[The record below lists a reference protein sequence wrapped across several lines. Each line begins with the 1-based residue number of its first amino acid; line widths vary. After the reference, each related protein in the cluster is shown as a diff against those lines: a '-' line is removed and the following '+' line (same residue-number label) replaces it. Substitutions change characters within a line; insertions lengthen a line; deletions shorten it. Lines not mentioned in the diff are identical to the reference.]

1 MVTRTFLKFLLAGV
15 RLFKT
20 LRKSGRIYQA
30 LQLQLLGAKLLFQL
44 ILQRIVLGKLIEKA
58 IVGAAQVNGEYQNRR
73 KIKNNK
79 NKTKLGHHMCLL
91 FFTWYSVANIRYS
104 APALPASCPGGP
116 IESAVSNASRSGG
129 WCFHPSE
136 HQDSV

>member
-30 LQLQLLGAKLLFQL
+30 LQLQLLGAKPLFQL
-44 ILQRIVLGKLIEKA
+44 ILLRIVLGKLVENA
-58 IVGAAQVNGEYQNRR
+58 IVGAAQIDGKYQNRR

-79 NKTKLGHHMCLL
+79 NKTKLGHHICLL
-91 FFTWYSVANIRYS
+91 IFTSYSVANIQYL
-104 APALPASCPGGP
+104 APALPASCPGAP
-116 IESAVSNASRSGG
+116 IEPAGSNASRS
-129 WCFHPSE
+129 
-136 HQDSV
+136 